1 MSNSGKSPRGKD
13 ADAAVRGAIYT
24 SHRAAGALPEEMIPT
39 RAYQLYRER
48 EARSGDAT
56 GDWLAAEREQRE
68 NIGTRAQPT
77 LGTVGHRRAQ

>member
-1 MSNSGKSPRGKD
+1 MTNPGKSPRGKG
-13 ADAAVRGAIYT
+13 AGAAVRGAIDT

-48 EARSGDAT
+48 HGRGGDAT

-68 NIGTRAQPT
+68 SIGVRARPT
-77 LGTVGHRRAQ
+77 LGAVGHRRAQ

>member
-1 MSNSGKSPRGKD
+1 MSNPGKSPRGKD
-13 ADAAVRGAIYT
+13 ADAAVRGAIDT

-48 EARSGDAT
+48 HGRGGDPT

-68 NIGTRAQPT
+68 NIGTRAQT
-77 LGTVGHRRAQ
+77 ALGAIGHRRAQ